1 MSKSVDSILQKGEVK
16 YKNPNPI
23 QLQHPFRAI
32 SAGRSGSGKTYW
44 LLKHVVL
51 DKHSPFDRV
60 VWMAPEFSLKQS
72 KLQEAKKVMKD
83 KLVLVDGLDTEK
95 LKDIIDK
102 KPKNEQ
108 MLIVLDDLIAKV
120 DNPVINDLFTAGRH
134 NNIST
139 IEILQRIYAGKNRT
153 HRLNSNVFILHDF
166 PDKSEVKMI
175 LKQLDPKNFNKV
187 FDCYEKSIE
196 KNDGKGCLIVDTT
209 HSSLEGGHLLRYRD
223 NDLDQ
228 AWM

>member
-1 MSKSVDSILQKGEVK
+1 MNNKIDSILQKGEIN
-16 YKNPNPI
+16 YRNPNPM

-44 LLKHVVL
+44 ILKHIVL
-51 DKHSPFDRV
+51 DTHSPFDKV
-60 VWMAPEFSLKQS
+60 VWMAPEFSQS

-83 KLVLVDGLDTEK
+83 KLILIDGLDTEK
-95 LKDIIDK
+95 LKDIIDN
-102 KPKNEQ
+102 KPTNEQ
-108 MLIVLDDLIAKV
+108 MLIVLDDLISKV

-134 NNIST
+134 KNIST

-175 LKQLDPKNFNKV
+175 LKQLDPKNCNKI
-187 FDCYEKSIE
+187 FYCYEKSIE
-196 KNDGKGCLIVDTT
+196 KK
-209 HSSLEGGHLLRYRD
+209 
-223 NDLDQ
+223 
-228 AWM
+228 